1 MAGRFAN
8 PVQQFLSD
16 NITALAGGKLY
27 FYVSGTTTPQNT
39 YSDSGLTTPNS
50 NPVILDSAGRIP
62 EIYAAYDK
70 TFRVVLK
77 TSADVTIWTKD
88 NVQFADIQELVTL
101 ANQLQAQIDSIETV
115 IANGNPI
122 ANPTTESIV
131 AGVTSVTLT
140 NAFLPHVAVGIDGRV
155 SGTVS
160 AGTMTSGTLSG
171 LGSTSRQAKMAGVT
185 GDSSSVVE
193 WRFRVGAAESARFA
207 SQTCSIS
214 AVMRQ
219 ESGVTATATVALYKA
234 NAADN
239 FSAVTLVGSATS
251 SVVSSTNT
259 ALTYAGLSAGDVSN
273 GIELVIKCQPGAS
286 FSTKDFYLTD
296 IKLEVGATATAFSAP
311 SFVEV
316 ENESRAVGLGVY
328 RDTGTANA
336 ASVST
341 RHAINLYDGVA
352 VTVYRPAGNSAA
364 MTLNV
369 DNTGDIGV
377 TYKDGVA
384 VSSGDTLSGGTYTFR
399 YSSTAAKWVLENP
412 AYNGGNLA
420 LVSVT
425 ELAASGTSVDFTG
438 IPSWVKRI
446 TIMFDSQSTNGT
458 SVKMVRLGDA
468 GGFESS
474 GYLSA
479 SCFSNNATGAVSV
492 ANYTDGF
499 ALTGVNAGDV
509 QHGTVV
515 LNKLTGN
522 TWICSGNIAFS
533 SGGAFGTVAGS
544 KTTST
549 TLDRVQVTTSGGVDT
564 FDAGTISIMY
574 E

>member
-1 MAGRFAN
+1 MAGRFSN
-8 PVQQFLSD
+8 PVPQFLSD
-16 NITALAGGKLY
+16 NVTALAGGKLY
-27 FYVSGTTTPQNT
+27 FYVSGTTTPQDT

-77 TSADVTIWTKD
+77 TSADVTVWTKD

-101 ANQLQAQIDSIETV
+101 ANRLQAQIDSIETV
-115 IANGNPI
+115 ITNGNPI
-122 ANPTTESIV
+122 SNPTTESIV

-140 NAFLPHVAVGIDGRV
+140 NSFLPHVAVGIDGRV

-193 WRFRVGAAESARFA
+193 WRFRVSSAEARRFA
-207 SQTCSIS
+207 NETVSIS

-239 FSAVTLVGSATS
+239 FSAVTLVGSTTS

-399 YSSTAAKWVLENP
+399 YSSTAAKWILENP
-412 AYNGGNLA
+412 SFNGGNLA
-420 LVSVT
+420 LVSDT
-425 ELAASGTSVDFTG
+425 AKSLSGTSVDFTG
-438 IPSWVKRI
+438 IPVWAKRV
-446 TIMFDSQSTNGT
+446 TVSFSGMSTNGT
-458 SVKMVRLGDA
+458 SVKMVQIGDS
-468 GGFESS
+468 GGIENS
-474 GYLSA
+474 GYLS
-479 SCFSNNATGAVSV
+479 STCFANNATGAVSV

-499 ALTGVNAGDV
+499 ALTGVNAADV
-509 QHGTVV
+509 QHGSVV
-515 LNKLTGN
+515 LTKLGGN
-522 TWICSGNIAFS
+522 TWTCSGVIGFS
-533 SGGAFGTVAGS
+533 SGGALGTVAGS
-544 KTTST
+544 KTLSA
-549 TLDRVQVTTSGGVDT
+549 TLDRVRLTTQGGTDT
-564 FDAGTISIMY
+564 FDDGTANIMY